1 MVPPRPAVD
10 ALAAYAPGE
19 QPRGGGWVKLNT
31 NELPFPPPPSAVAAI
46 EAAARDRL
54 NRYPDPTGLAFRE
67 AAAAKLGLPGPDWAL
82 PGNGSDEILTLLIRA
97 FCESRDGGPSSAGTG
112 GDLIA
117 SPYPTY
123 TLYRTLAEIQN
134 CRFEPVPLSADW
146 RWDWDRVED
155 VRRRAK
161 LLFVPVPNSPSGT
174 VWDAATLA
182 GLVPD
187 DGLLVIDGAYCDFHD
202 PRLGVDLLLG
212 DGFPGDLGDR
222 VVLTRTLSKG
232 YGLAGLRIGYAA
244 ARPAVIAAL
253 AKVKDSYNCDAL
265 ALAGGAAAL
274 ADGAW
279 MEETRRTIVAERD
292 RLTAALAELGFRVEP
307 SGGNFVF
314 VTHPDGDHRGR
325 FERLRERRVLVRYF
339 TFDGWAGGP
348 DALRITVGAPA
359 ETDALLEGLR
369 AFGSPRP
376 ARAGDMSPA

>member
-1 MVPPRPAVD
+1 MPAPRPAVA

-31 NELPFPPPPSAVAAI
+31 NELPYPPPPSAVAAVT
-46 EAAARDRL
+46 AAAADRL
-54 NRYPDPTGLAFRE
+54 NRYPDPTGLDFRE
-67 AAAAKLGLPGPDWAL
+67 AAAARLGLPGPDWVL

-97 FCESRDGGPSSAGTG
+97 FCASRDGGGDG
-112 GDLIA
+112 GLIA

-134 CRFEPVPLSADW
+134 CRFEPVPLTADW
-146 RWDWDRVED
+146 QWDWDRVAD
-155 VRRRAK
+155 VKRRAT

-174 VWDAATLA
+174 VWDAATVRR
-182 GLVPD
+182 LVPD
-187 DGLLVIDGAYCDFHD
+187 DGLLVVDGAYTDFWD
-202 PRLGVDLLLG
+202 PRFGVDLLR
-212 DGFPGDLGDR
+212 GDLGDR

-232 YGLAGLRIGYAA
+232 FGMAGLRIGYAA
-244 ARPAVIAAL
+244 ARPAVIESL

-274 ADGAW
+274 KDEAW
-279 MEETRRTIVAERD
+279 MDTTRQTIVAERH
-292 RLTAALAELGFRVEP
+292 RLTAALADLGFRVEP

-339 TFDGWAGGP
+339 SFDGWPGGP

-359 ETDALLEGLR
+359 ETDALLDGLR
-369 AFGSPRP
+369 DFT
-376 ARAGDMSPA
+376 

>member
-10 ALAAYAPGE
+10 RLAAYAPGE

-31 NELPFPPPPSAVAAI
+31 NELPFPPPPSAVAAV

-54 NRYPDPTGLAFRE
+54 NRYPDPTGRAFRE
-67 AAAAKLGLPGPDWAL
+67 AAAAKLGLPGPDWVQ

-97 FCESRDGGPSSAGTG
+97 FCESRDGGGD

-134 CRFEPVPLSADW
+134 CPFEPVPLTADW
-146 RWDWDRVED
+146 QWDWDRVGD

-174 VWDAATLA
+174 VWDAETMERLI
-182 GLVPD
+182 PD
-187 DGLLVIDGAYCDFHD
+187 DGLLVIDGAYADFWE
-202 PRLGVDLLLG
+202 PLFGVDLLTG
-212 DGFPGDLGDR
+212 GLGDR

-244 ARPAVIAAL
+244 ARPEVIAAL

-274 ADGAW
+274 ADEAW
-279 MEETRRTIVAERD
+279 MTKTRRTVVAERD
-292 RLTAALAELGFRVEP
+292 RLTAALEELGLRVEP

-314 VTHPDGDHRGR
+314 ATHPDGRHRDR
-325 FERLRERRVLVRYF
+325 FEFLKERRVLVRYF
-339 TFDGWAGGP
+339 TFEDWSGGS
-348 DALRITVGAPA
+348 DALRVTVGTPA
-359 ETDALLEGLR
+359 ETNALLDGLR
-369 AFGSPRP
+369 DFDARP
-376 ARAGDMSPA
+376 A